1 MPDTYFSQYE
11 KPNFILQDIASIL
24 LILLE
29 EFYLFYKT

>member
-1 MPDTYFSQYE
+1 MLDTYFSQYE
-11 KPNFILQDIASIL
+11 KRNFILQDIVSIL